1 MTLRMT
7 AAPGIA
13 TMQRRNAPCGPLRA
27 YVLRRILICT
37 GVSLCRRVVLP
48 FCRLSP

>member
-1 MTLRMT
+1 MTLLDEGRPG
-7 AAPGIA
+7 AA
-13 TMQRRNAPCGPLRA
+13 TVQRRKPPCGPLRVS
-27 YVLRRILICT
+27 VLRRILICI